1 MERILMSP
9 MSKAHP
15 KAKPLAMALVEAA
28 ARQGASAEELR
39 LACVMAQEAYRLA
52 LDCSRVPVTE
62 FERGAKAALER
73 I

>member
-1 MERILMSP
+1 MESILMSP
-9 MSKAHP
+9 MAKAHP
-15 KAKPLAMALVEAA
+15 KAKSLAMALVEAA

-52 LDCSRVPVTE
+52 MDNSRVPVTE
-62 FERGAKAALER
+62 FERDAKVALER